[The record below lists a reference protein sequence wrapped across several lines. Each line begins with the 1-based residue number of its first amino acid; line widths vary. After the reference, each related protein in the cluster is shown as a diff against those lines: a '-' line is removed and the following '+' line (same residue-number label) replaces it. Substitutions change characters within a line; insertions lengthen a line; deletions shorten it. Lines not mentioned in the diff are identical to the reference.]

1 MYKWI
6 TLLYTGKQNN
16 IVNKEYLIKK
26 KLTVLFFQHLKNIM
40 LLLLPI
46 FVSDGNQQ
54 SFKLLSPVVY
64 VLFLSVVESFF
75 LFCLF
80 SACW

>member
-26 KLTVLFFQHLKNIM
+26 KID
-40 LLLLPI
+40 
-46 FVSDGNQQ
+46 S
-54 SFKLLSPVVY
+54 S
-64 VLFLSVVESFF
+64 FLSALEKHYATSLAHICFWWK
-75 LFCLF
+75 
-80 SACW
+80 SAVL